1 MNIWEG
7 IYKSFKDVPQKG
19 NPFNSKRWVSSVT
32 KKTNLVR
39 SKIDRPSN
47 QSVLPLIV
55 SLIPKNQISIFDFGG
70 GMGADFINC
79 LNATDKKL
87 NYEILENEKITEV
100 GKESIEKINFI
111 NSPAE
116 ISSGHFDIFHCNSS
130 IQYVQNPSSVI
141 SSVIEKI
148 SPNFISFEDLPTV
161 EVDSFVTA
169 QNYYNSTIP
178 CWFFNKFAFVKLI
191 EKMNY
196 KLIYESKNFAKIL
209 DSEIGK
215 LMNNF
220 PEKYRCPFTKN
231 FIFKNIRLR

>member
-7 IYKSFKDVPQKG
+7 VYKSFKDVPQKG
-19 NPFNSKRWVSSVT
+19 NPFNSERWVSSVV

-39 SKIDRPSN
+39 SQIDRPSN

-55 SLIPKNQISIFDFGG
+55 SFIPKDEISIFDFGG

-116 ISSGHFDIFHCNSS
+116 ISSGHFDIFHCNCS
-130 IQYVQNPSSVI
+130 IQYIENPSS
-141 SSVIEKI
+141 
-148 SPNFISFEDLPTV
+148 FISYVIKKIDPDYITFEDLPTV
-161 EVDSFVTA
+161 ESDSFVTA
-169 QNYYNSTIP
+169 QNYYSSTIP
-178 CWFFNKFAFVKLI
+178 CWFFNKNRFVKLI
-191 EKMNY
+191 EKNNFN
-196 KLIYESKNFAKIL
+196 LIYESKSFIKIL
-209 DSEIGK
+209 NSEIDK
-215 LMNNF
+215 LMDNF
-220 PEKYRCPFTKN
+220 PEKYRCPFTQTL
-231 FIFKNIRLR
+231 IFKNIRFE